1 MKALAVAAG
10 IVGLVFLYGLVDA
23 IDEANRADWD
33 TRVAQRAPG
42 CTR

>member
-1 MKALAVAAG
+1 MRAIAIGAAIVA
-10 IVGLVFLYGLVDA
+10 LVFLYGLVDA

-33 TRVAQRAPG
+33 TRVAQRVPG